1 MTEPIQISRVDD
13 FLRSMNDKG
22 VSLGRDGGALRVSA
36 PKGVLTS
43 TDSDFVRDH
52 KDEILAALGGD
63 ELVSSAS
70 SSQAVRG
77 NRQPLSY
84 QQEKIWSH
92 QQMFPEMALYNLA
105 GAWRISGDLDCDALS
120 RALRRVVKRHAV
132 LRARFEVIDGD
143 PSVCY
148 RDRIDVA
155 LPVETLS
162 ESVSEDGLIALL
174 EQWRDAPMALDA
186 GDVFRARL
194 IRLSPTDH
202 IFAFAPHHV
211 IWDGLC
217 WDVFLRDLSAF
228 YDEETGGAAAALPPL
243 NEGYSGFS
251 ERHRNWMKSG
261 APGKEFEFWR
271 RYYEGDLPALAL
283 PCDGKRPKLFN
294 YEGSVLRFDMDP
306 SSIAAARALAARV
319 QCTSFVVFLTAWQ
332 AFLHRITGQTDVIVG
347 APSQGRH
354 HGGDADL
361 IGCFG
366 NVLGMRAKI
375 DPSDSFLSVLTR
387 TRDIFYDVLDHQQTP
402 IEYIAS
408 HLKTTRDVSRTPLFQ
423 AMFTYQNESDSPR
436 AIGAL
441 PLEAVDLASA
451 GAPTDIRLEIV
462 ESVDGATG
470 RINYASA
477 AMSANSAQYFANS
490 FAVFLKNILASTD
503 KSIADIEIMS
513 PDEKKRI
520 LNEWNDTH
528 TAFRHD
534 ALSFDYFDDA
544 AAQRPDAPAVSMG
557 DDSLSYAQL
566 QTRANQ
572 IGNFL
577 RAGGIEEGDIVAVYM
592 DRSIDMVASIL
603 GLWKAGAALLPIDP
617 GFPKS
622 RLAYMLED
630 ARAQAVITTTPLIED
645 WLCDAAPV
653 VDLAACA
660 TEIAAMATS
669 APSIQRTNAAARAYV
684 IYTSGST
691 GDPKGVENDH
701 RALCNFIEAMMH
713 EPGMAPD
720 DRLLAVTT
728 ISFDVMLLELF
739 VTLSAGAEI
748 VLASDDDAMDGFALA
763 DIIERRDIT
772 VLQGTPATW
781 RILFDAEWRG
791 KPDMTALC
799 GGEAMPREI
808 AERLP
813 KLVGAL
819 WNMYGPTE
827 TTVWSTCGLI
837 ENGDNIHVGR
847 PIQNTQIYVLDDA
860 GNPAPAGV
868 AGDLWIGGAGVARGY
883 LGKPALTAERFRAN
897 PFDPD
902 AGRIY
907 NTGDRAH
914 WRRNGD
920 IEILGRRDE
929 QVKVRGYRIELGDIE
944 AALNKFPG
952 VREAAA
958 ALRNDLSGEASL
970 VAYVVFKDGESATNS
985 ELRRFMRKHVPH
997 YMTPQFFM
1005 ELSALPL
1012 TNNNKVD
1019 RKALPAPTSAPPQSQ
1034 DAPPRTKHEI
1044 ALADIWRDVLNTS
1057 EISASD
1063 NFFDLGGQSLQA
1075 ARMIVRARESL
1086 GLTISP
1092 REVIFE
1098 TLEQLAAGAAAA

>member
-1 MTEPIQISRVDD
+1 MTEPMQTNGVDD
-13 FLRSMNDKG
+13 FLRSMNDRG
-22 VSLGRDGGALRVSA
+22 VAILREGDSLRVSA

-43 TDSDFVRDH
+43 TDSRFIRDH
-52 KDEILAALGGD
+52 KGDILAVLGGD
-63 ELVSSAS
+63 ETVTAAS
-70 SSQAVRG
+70 SLPAVTG
-77 NRQPLSY
+77 KRQPLSY

-105 GAWRISGDLDCDALS
+105 GAWRIRGALDCEALS
-120 RALRRVVKRHAV
+120 RALRRVVDRHAV

-143 PSVCY
+143 PSVSY
-148 RDRIDVA
+148 SDRIEIA
-155 LPVETLS
+155 LPVEELTGA
-162 ESVSEDGLIALL
+162 VSNERLIALL
-174 EQWRDAPMALDA
+174 ETWRDAPMALDE
-186 GDVFRARL
+186 GEVFRARL
-194 IRLSPTDH
+194 IRLSPIDH
-202 IFAFAPHHV
+202 VFAFAPHHV
-211 IWDGLC
+211 VWDGLC
-217 WDVFLRDLSAF
+217 WDLFLRDLSAF
-228 YDEETGGAAAALPPL
+228 YVEETGGTAEALSPL
-243 NEGYSGFS
+243 DVEYSDYS
-251 ERHRNWMKSG
+251 ERHRRWMESG
-261 APGKEFEFWR
+261 APEKDLEFWR
-271 RYYEGDLPALAL
+271 CYYDGDLPALAL
-283 PCDGKRPKLFN
+283 PADAKRPKLFN
-294 YEGSVLRFDMDP
+294 YEGGALRFDMDP
-306 SSIAAARALAARV
+306 SSVFAARELAARV
-319 QCTSFVVFLTAWQ
+319 QCTSFVVFLAAWQ
-332 AFLHRITGQTDVIVG
+332 AFLHRVTGQSDIIVG
-347 APSQGRH
+347 APAQGRH
-354 HGGDADL
+354 HEGDADL

-366 NVLGMRAKI
+366 NVLGMRSKVET
-375 DPSDSFLSVLTR
+375 SESFLTILNR
-387 TRDIFYDVLDHQQTP
+387 TRDTFYDVLDHQRTP
-402 IEYIAS
+402 IEYVAS
-408 HLKTTRDVSRTPLFQ
+408 QLRMTRDVSRTPLFQ
-423 AMFTYQNESDSPR
+423 AMFTYQNDGESPR
-436 AIGAL
+436 ALGAL
-441 PLEAVDLASA
+441 SLDAIDLAPA

-462 ESVDGATG
+462 ESAERATG

-477 AMSANSAQYFANS
+477 AMTPDSAQYLANS
-490 FAVFLKNILASTD
+490 FSVFLEDILNSAEKPISD
-503 KSIADIEIMS
+503 VEIMS
-513 PDEKKRI
+513 STEKRRI

-528 TAFRHD
+528 TEFRSA

-544 AAQRPDAPAVSMG
+544 AALRPDAPAVSMG
-557 DDSLSYAQL
+557 DQALSYAQL

-603 GLWKAGAALLPIDP
+603 GVWKAGAALLPIDP

-630 ARAQAVITTTPLIED
+630 AHAQAVITTTPLIED
-645 WLCDAAPV
+645 WLCEAAPV
-653 VDLAACA
+653 VDLTACA
-660 TEIAAMATS
+660 AEISAMPAS
-669 APSIQRTNAAARAYV
+669 APSIERANAAARAYV

-701 RALCNFIEAMMH
+701 RALCNFIESMMCK
-713 EPGMAPD
+713 PGMAPD

-781 RILFDAEWRG
+781 RILLDADWRG

-799 GGEAMPREI
+799 GGEAMPVEI

-827 TTVWSTCGLI
+827 TTVWSTCGRI
-837 ENGDNIHVGR
+837 NGGDNIHVGR

-860 GNPAPAGV
+860 GNPTPAGV
-868 AGDLWIGGAGVARGY
+868 AGDLWIGGAGVACGY

-897 PFDPD
+897 PFD
-902 AGRIY
+902 ANGGRIY
-907 NTGDRAH
+907 NTGDRAR
-914 WRRNGD
+914 WRRNGE

-958 ALRNDLSGEASL
+958 ALRDDLAGEASL
-970 VAYVVFKDGESATNS
+970 VAYVVFKDGKSATNS
-985 ELRRFMRKHVPH
+985 ELRRFMRQHVPH

-1019 RKALPAPTSAPPQSQ
+1019 RKALPAPTSAPLQSQ
-1034 DAPPRTKHEI
+1034 HAPPRTPHEI

-1075 ARMIVRARESL
+1075 ARMIVRARDAI
-1086 GLTISP
+1086 GLNISP

-1098 TLEQLAAGAAAA
+1098 SLEQLAAGAAAA